1 MDYELA
7 KQLKDAGF
15 PQKEKGTLLFA
26 DGITMADS
34 QKKWNENSAYSPSLE
49 ELIDACGDEFGELGK
64 GNATIDSP
72 WTASG
77 LPVKIGFCGQGK
89 TPTEAVAR
97 LWLEI
102 NK

>member
-1 MDYELA
+1 MNYELA
-7 KQLKDAGF
+7 KQLKDVGY
-15 PQKEKGTLLFA
+15 PQEAAKGSFLSGTWFEREKTY
-26 DGITMADS
+26 IPT
-34 QKKWNENSAYSPSLE
+34 LE
-49 ELIDACGDEFGELGK
+49 ELINVCGDEFGELAK